1 MAFEVKSGKLL
12 TTNDGIPY
20 MWESYNTSGATSVT
34 TITSSDAAA
43 NDRFGYS
50 IAIGTSKIVIGATRD
65 DDNGSE
71 SGSVYVYNLDGTGEI
86 KIDPSDGT
94 ANALFGSSVD
104 IDEKSGKIVVGSV
117 DHDGS
122 GSGGSQSIGG
132 HGRAYIYDLDGTNEV
147 VLAPSELGGTNSS
160 SYGDNFGQNVKIHNN
175 KVYVTAPKHGG
186 IEKGTL
192 FVFNTDGTNKQ
203 LYTAPVQKNNARFT
217 AGFAIGS
224 EKIVIGHNE
233 GTGNEKVHIFDTSM
247 NFIKSFRV
255 YDSFN
260 QLGDSWLAVGSG
272 RIVIGQLVDDAAAN
286 NAGAV
291 LIYNTDGQYINKIYS
306 PRPTAS
312 GFFGSKVSVDCGKIF
327 VGADDNE
334 NPGNGNFVYIYDLDG
349 NFISEINEG
358 SSYPDLGKGTD
369 YQLVYKN
376 GKLALGQS
384 SAFSNTEEVLLYD
397 CPPMY
402 TPFDARDLEKGYK

>member
-12 TTNDGIPY
+12 ITNDGIPY

-34 TITSSDAAA
+34 TITSSDAAS
-43 NDRFGYS
+43 NDNFGTS
-50 IAIGTSKIVIGATRD
+50 IAIGTSKIVIGATGD
-65 DDNGSE
+65 DDNGLS

-94 ANALFGSSVD
+94 SDGYFGSSVD
-104 IDEKSGKIVVGSV
+104 IDEKSGKIVVGSWR
-117 DHDGS
+117 HNGS
-122 GSGGSQSIGG
+122 GNGGSGGFDG

-160 SYGDNFGQNVKIHNN
+160 SYGDKFGQNVKIHNN
-175 KVYVTAPKHGG
+175 KVYVTAPYHGG
-186 IEKGTL
+186 NEKGTL

-203 LYTAPVQKNNARFT
+203 LHTAPVQKTNGYFT
-217 AGFAIGS
+217 AGFEIGS

-260 QLGDSWLAVGSG
+260 KIGDRWLAVGSG
-272 RIVIGQLVDDAAAN
+272 RIVIGQNVDDVAAT

-306 PRPTAS
+306 PRSITS
-312 GFFGSKVSVDCGKIF
+312 GFFGDSVSVDCGKIF
-327 VGADDNE
+327 VSADDNE

-349 NFISEINEG
+349 NFISEINKG
-358 SSYPDLGKGTD
+358 SSYPELGKGSD
-369 YQLVYKN
+369 FQLVYKH
-376 GKLALGQS
+376 GKLALGHS
-384 SAFSNTEEVLLYD
+384 STNDVLLYD
-397 CPPMY
+397 SPPMY
-402 TPFDARDLEKGYK
+402 TPFDARDLEKGNK